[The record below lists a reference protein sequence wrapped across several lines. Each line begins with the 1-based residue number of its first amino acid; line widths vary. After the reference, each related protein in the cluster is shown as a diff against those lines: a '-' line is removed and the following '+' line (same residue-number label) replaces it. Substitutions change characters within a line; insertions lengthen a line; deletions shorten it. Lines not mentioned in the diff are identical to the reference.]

1 MGTPTTLQL
10 PFTGGLDQKTS
21 RFYLDP
27 NARLATI
34 TDGNFVKV
42 GAIDKRAGI
51 SYLGATQAG
60 GGRLASWSKGA
71 LCSIS
76 GSELY
81 VLPESQTAPE
91 AVGPLPS
98 PRVIR
103 RPLPTAPLP
112 SAFGASNV
120 YGPQLNANLCD
131 IPWNG
136 STLRLAAYLGPL
148 SQTGLAQIFVT
159 VWDANSGDV
168 VLQPQVLFTGAGV
181 PGTGTGPY
189 VAQTIY
195 LPLATNARKVAIIL
209 VDPTAAT
216 SHGYSYNPATNA
228 ISLHTFLPGALA
240 GLYGIAFDAV
250 PFNGDTVHAGFVVLC
265 SQNVAGNYQL
275 NWFYYDSTFTQLAT
289 GTVQAGGPVA
299 GTGVNFTPDCYV
311 VATYATSGEHVWFTY
326 GQFSGASP
334 AAYSQVAAA
343 YSGDGAFTPQ
353 ATTGTAIYATPLSP
367 RLIPPARL
375 TASTIYAGAVGWGLN
390 ATSNTYAG
398 WWQEFTVSGSTI
410 TQTAIGVWPNG
421 VAPYAR
427 AFTGPDGKIYQP
439 AELCL
444 QTQTG
449 FPGAQA
455 TQSQQ
460 GTLFLLTPGAPNNVL
475 LPVAT
480 VAPRQKT
487 IDTGACALGVIP
499 GMPSTP
505 LMSVSALQ
513 TSGLTRFACS
523 IRTIGVDTAAA
534 GGVQTPAWSVD
545 FYFDSASQSLIGQA
559 AELGQALHLATATP
573 FVNDS
578 SIAFED
584 SFAFYPEFAF
594 VTQGGA
600 GSALTGTY
608 TYAVVYTY
616 VDAAGL
622 LHRGVPVFTS
632 PITLGGAQ
640 NPTVHCPALSMT
652 WRDRLLSA
660 ASGPGSVYAEI
671 YRTTSSAPAPATFY
685 LLARVVVSNLATAPF
700 YAVTPTVFATYLDTT
715 TDANLDVNTLLYTT
729 GGVLDNPCPP
739 CAALQCVHKNRLW
752 IVDETLRVIWFT
764 QAFSAGLA
772 PTWNELMTIQL
783 PDGGDITAIAELDDK
798 LIVFKANSISVIYG
812 GDGLS
817 ITGTGSDIT
826 NPQRIATDVGALDW
840 RSVVLTPDGL
850 MFLAA
855 SGIYLLSRSL
865 EVSFVGVQ
873 VVDLLATYPT
883 VVAATLV
890 PSATQVRFECNN
902 GSVSVALVYDY
913 LLKQWTLHTRANVS
927 ALVVS
932 ACLSSVAAGSVYSL
946 LTSDGN
952 LWQESATS
960 YLDTDSS
967 AVTHF
972 VPTTVSTAWIK
983 LQGVQGY
990 QRARRAMLIAEE
1002 LDDCGLSMGFSVNYS
1017 PTIKQTYS
1025 WSSAVMDQL
1034 PVFQVEQHV
1043 AGAYNKEMALQ
1054 ITVSDIQGVNQTTG
1068 QGARFIGLAIELDQI
1083 GDRMRQVPA
1092 AGKA

>member
-1 MGTPTTLQL
+1 MGDTTVLQL
-10 PFTGGLDQKTS
+10 PFMGGLDQKTS

-34 TDGNFVKV
+34 TDGNFVKI
-42 GAIDKRAGI
+42 GAVDKRAGI

-60 GGRLASWSKGA
+60 GTRLASWSKGA
-71 LCSIS
+71 LSSIS

-91 AVGPLPS
+91 AVAPLPA
-98 PRVIR
+98 PRVVR

-112 SAFGASNV
+112 SAFGASNA
-120 YGPQLNANLCD
+120 YGPELNANLCD

-168 VLQPQVLFTGAGV
+168 VLQPQLLFTGAGV
-181 PGTGTGPY
+181 PGSGTGPY

-195 LPLATNARKVAIIL
+195 LPLATNARKAAIIL
-209 VDPTAAT
+209 VDPTAGT

-228 ISLHTFLPGALA
+228 ISLHTFLPGSLA

-250 PFNGDTVHAGFVVLC
+250 PFNGDTAHAGLVVLC

-275 NWFYYDSTFTQLAT
+275 NWFYYDSTFTLLNS

-299 GTGVNFTPDCYV
+299 GTGVNFTSDCYV
-311 VATYATSGEHVWFTY
+311 VATYAASGEHVWFTY

-334 AAYSQVAAA
+334 AGYAQVAAA
-343 YSGDGAFTPQ
+343 YSGDAAFTPQ
-353 ATTGTAIYATPLSP
+353 ATTGTVVYETTLSP

-375 TASTIYAGAVGWGLN
+375 TASTIYAGAVGWGLT
-390 ATSNTYAG
+390 ASSETYVG
-398 WWQEFTVSGSTI
+398 WWQELTVSGSTI
-410 TQTAIGVWPNG
+410 TQTAIGIWPNG

-427 AFTGPDGKIYQP
+427 AFVGPDGKIYQP

-449 FPGAQA
+449 SPGAQA
-455 TQSQQ
+455 LQSQQ

-487 IDTGACALGVIP
+487 IDTGACALGSLP

-513 TSGLTRFACS
+513 TSSLTRFACS

-600 GSALTGTY
+600 GSPLTGTY

-622 LHRGVPVFTS
+622 LHRSVPAFTS
-632 PITLGGAQ
+632 PITLAGAQ

-652 WRDRLLSA
+652 WRDRLLSS

-671 YRTTSSAPAPATFY
+671 YRTTSSAAAPATFY
-685 LLARVVVSNLATAPF
+685 LLARVVASNLAIAPT
-700 YAVTPTVFATYLDTT
+700 YAVTPTAFATYLDTT
-715 TDANLDVNTLLYTT
+715 SDANLSVNSILYTT

-739 CAALQCVHKNRLW
+739 CAAMECVHKGRLW

-772 PTWNELMTIQL
+772 PTWNELMTLQL

-798 LIVFKANSISVIYG
+798 LVVFKNNSIWIIYG
-812 GDGLS
+812 GDGLT

-826 NPQRIATDVGALDW
+826 NPQRIASDVGAVDW
-840 RSVVLTPDGL
+840 RSVVLMPAGL
-850 MFLAA
+850 MFCAS
-855 SGIYLLSRSL
+855 SGIYLLSRAL
-865 EVSFVGVQ
+865 EVTFIGAKIA
-873 VVDLLATYPT
+873 DLLASYPT
-883 VVAATLV
+883 LTAATLV

-902 GSVSVALVYDY
+902 GTTSVALVYDY
-913 LLKQWTLHTRANVS
+913 LLEQWTMHTRARLSSPV
-927 ALVVS
+927 AS
-932 ACLSSVAAGSVYSL
+932 ACLSSVATGMLYSL
-946 LTSDGN
+946 LTTDGN
-952 LWQESATS
+952 LWQESASS
-960 YLDTDSS
+960 YYDQDLSLVS
-967 AVTHF
+967 HF
-972 VPTTVSTAWIK
+972 VPTTVTSAWIK

-990 QRARRAMLIAEE
+990 QRVRRALLLAEE
-1002 LDDCGLSMGFSVNYS
+1002 LGDCGLTMGFAVNYNS
-1017 PTIKQTYS
+1017 TVVQTNTWPS
-1025 WSSAVMDQL
+1025 TTLDQL
-1034 PVFQVEQHV
+1034 PVFQVDQHV
-1043 AGAYNKEMALQ
+1043 AGAYNKGMSLQ
-1054 ITVSDIQGVNQTTG
+1054 VTVSDVAGTGSSG
-1068 QGARFIGLAIELDQI
+1068 QGARFVGLAIELDRI